1 MYHLHI
7 SFLTNQLLNST
18 FSAFG
23 EKGKFLVSGGND
35 ASVKIWDWS
44 KGFSSETNS
53 NAELVL
59 DIDVKKKVRTG
70 SSILYA
76 RFKNKIYLLQ
86 FKKMSS

>member
-1 MYHLHI
+1 L
-7 SFLTNQLLNST
+7 LTNQLLNSA

-53 NAELVL
+53 NAELLL
-59 DIDVKKKVRTG
+59 DVDVKKKVRTE
-70 SSILYA
+70 S
-76 RFKNKIYLLQ
+76 
-86 FKKMSS
+86 